1 VEVVLQPEVDYTYGG
16 TDAADNSGIITYLTV
31 EYTGARING
40 DKEFNG
46 ITMYSVGNG
55 SK

>member
-1 VEVVLQPEVDYTYGG
+1 VEVVLQPEVVDYTYGG
-16 TDAADNSGIITYLTV
+16 TAADNSGIITYLTV

-46 ITMYSVGNG
+46 ITMSQ
-55 SK
+55 